1 MNGYLLVTLEPP
13 APIEEEFNDWYDFEH
28 IPERAGLPG
37 FITAKRFTCVDGWPR
52 YLAIYDLRS
61 IGVLEEAP
69 YRALSGDGFSP
80 WSKRVLNRVR
90 GQYRASGDQ
99 IYPGTALT
107 GDFCRMLLIRFGNVP
122 DSSESK
128 IVERARSKFE
138 GQPGIK
144 QVRVVRNSEAKG
156 AEYLVLVESVLPLP
170 PTSLDVEAFGDMS
183 PFINM
188 INEYSPYWV
197 RGHLPGVF
205 AGTK

>member
-107 GDFCRMLLIRFGNVP
+107 GEFCRMLLIRFGNVP
-122 DSSESK
+122 EFSESK

-144 QVRVVRNSEAKG
+144 QVRVVRNSEA
-156 AEYLVLVESVLPLP
+156 
-170 PTSLDVEAFGDMS
+170 
-183 PFINM
+183 
-188 INEYSPYWV
+188 
-197 RGHLPGVF
+197 
-205 AGTK
+205 